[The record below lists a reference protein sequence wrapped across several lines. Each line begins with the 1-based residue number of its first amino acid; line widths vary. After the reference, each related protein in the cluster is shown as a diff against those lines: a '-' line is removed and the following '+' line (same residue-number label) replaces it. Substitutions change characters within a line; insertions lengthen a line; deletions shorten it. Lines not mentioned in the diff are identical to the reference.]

1 MSEDSARGFARRAF
15 GRPTGVLGRL
25 GGIIMARMNRSIARR
40 AINLLGVEPGDRVL
54 EIGFGPGVAVKLLA
68 TDGAAGWI
76 AGIDPSVEMVEQAR
90 ARNAGGIADGRVDLR
105 RGSVE
110 EVPFESSTF
119 DRALAINSMQAWPDA
134 VAGLRE
140 IRRVLRPGGRVVL
153 GFTRRSGQSREGLAE
168 ALAAAGFASAH
179 VVDDPDGR
187 DFCAV
192 VTKS

>member
-1 MSEDSARGFARRAF
+1 MSGARGFARRAF

-40 AINLLGVEPGDRVL
+40 AIDLLGLEPGDRVL
-54 EIGFGPGVAVKLLA
+54 EIGFGPGVAVELLA
-68 TDGAAGWI
+68 RDGMAGWI

-90 ARNAGGIADGRVDLR
+90 ARNAGAIADGRADLR

-110 EVPFESSTF
+110 QVPFESSTF

-134 VAGLRE
+134 VTGLRE

-179 VVDDPDGR
+179 VVDSPDRR

>member
-1 MSEDSARGFARRAF
+1 
-15 GRPTGVLGRL
+15 VLGRL
-25 GGIIMARMNRSIARR
+25 GGIIMARMNRSMARR
-40 AINLLGVEPGDRVL
+40 AIDLLGVEPGDRVL
-54 EIGFGPGVAVKLLA
+54 EIGFAPGVAIGLLA

-90 ARNAGGIADGRVDLR
+90 ARNADAIAGGRVDLR

-110 EVPFESSTF
+110 QVPFESSTF
-119 DRALAINSMQAWPDA
+119 NRALAINSMQAWPDA

-140 IRRVLRPGGRVVL
+140 VRRVLRPGGRLVL

-168 ALAAAGFASAH
+168 ALDAAGFASAH
-179 VVDDPDGR
+179 VVDDSGGR